1 MNEPTRGPSGSGYG
15 QGQDM
20 GNPRVAFW
28 AATLTA
34 GLAAVSFAVAV
45 TTPPRTGPFAAPG
58 SALAYPY
65 SAAAEFVPRDFRWMY
80 PAVLMMLA
88 YLVLA
93 ACIRSRASGTHGLFG
108 SIGQSLAIVSFAVIT
123 IDYFIQLQ
131 TIQPGLLR
139 GEGAD
144 LVALSQYNPHSVFIA
159 LETLGYLVMGF
170 SFLFLG
176 LSLGRERLQ
185 RATRWVLVVSFALSL
200 LAFVGMSLY
209 YGLNLEYR
217 FEVAALTIDWLTL
230 AAAGVLLALAFRR
243 SGEAH

>member
-1 MNEPTRGPSGSGYG
+1 
-15 QGQDM
+15 M
-20 GNPRVAFW
+20 GNARVAFW

-34 GLAAVSFAVAV
+34 GLAAVSFGVAV
-45 TTPPRTGPFAAPG
+45 TTPPRTGPFAAAG
-58 SALAYPY
+58 SALGYPY
-65 SAAAEFVPRDFRWMY
+65 SAAAEFVPRDFVWMY
-80 PAVLMMLA
+80 PALLMMLA

-93 ACIRSRASGTHGLFG
+93 ACIRSRASGPHGLFG

-131 TIQPGLLR
+131 TIQPGLLG

-144 LVALSQYNPHSVFIA
+144 LAALTQYNPHGVFVA
-159 LETLGYLVMGF
+159 LENLGFLVMGF

-209 YGLNLEYR
+209 FGLDLEYR
-217 FEVAALTIDWLTL
+217 FEVAVITIDWLTL
-230 AAAGVLLALAFRR
+230 IAAGVLLALVFRR
-243 SGEAH
+243 SDAVH